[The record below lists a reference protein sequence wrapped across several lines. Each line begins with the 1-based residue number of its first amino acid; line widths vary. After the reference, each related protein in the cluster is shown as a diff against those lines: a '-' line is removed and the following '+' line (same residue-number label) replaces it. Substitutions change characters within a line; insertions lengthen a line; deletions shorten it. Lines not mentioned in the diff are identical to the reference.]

1 MFEIKAPIGGTIH
14 LKRFDNDLM
23 YVNVG
28 DKVKKGDII
37 CVIDAM
43 KMMNAIESDYDGV
56 VEKILSDDNTYIN
69 VSETI
74 LILKGE

>member
-1 MFEIKAPIGGTIH
+1 MFEIKAPLSGKIH
-14 LKRFDNDLM
+14 LKKFDSDSV

-28 DKVKKGDII
+28 DKVKKGDIV

-43 KMMNAIESDYDGV
+43 KMINAIESDYDGIAI
-56 VEKILSDDNTYIN
+56 EILAEDDTYIN
-69 VSETI
+69 VGETI